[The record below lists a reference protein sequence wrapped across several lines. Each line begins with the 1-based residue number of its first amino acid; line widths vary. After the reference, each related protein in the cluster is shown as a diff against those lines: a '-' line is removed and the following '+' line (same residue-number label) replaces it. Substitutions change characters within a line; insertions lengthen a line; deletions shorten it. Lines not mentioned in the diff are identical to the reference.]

1 GADASGDSTVGCAVR
16 TFKRSGAHS
25 APYGHLR
32 FTNVRSLSR
41 PPKRPAGPIRRP
53 RCILH
58 RRRTPRGAFK
68 RNSMDTILVTGGAG
82 FIGCNFVR
90 LALAEGGARVVVL
103 DKLTYAGSL
112 ENLADVLA
120 DPRLEFV
127 EGDIADRAT
136 VRRLFAE
143 KHP

>member
-41 PPKRPAGPIRRP
+41 PPGRPAGPIRRP

-82 FIGCNFVR
+82 VVGRYILCIS
-90 LALAEGGARVVVL
+90 LAGGGGR
-103 DKLTYAGSL
+103 
-112 ENLADVLA
+112 
-120 DPRLEFV
+120 
-127 EGDIADRAT
+127 
-136 VRRLFAE
+136 
-143 KHP
+143 